1 MTAIVGILNK
11 KGVAIAADSA
21 VTFNNGYK
29 ILNNDNNKDD
39 NKEIILKDIK
49 VVNSGDK
56 MLRLKDGQAMAIMI
70 VGNSHLLFPCLHHL
84 PWDVIIRYYRKR
96 HDNSGF
102 SKFQDYIHDFLHF
115 VDTDIISCEIKN
127 NPTLAIQKEIVDD
140 EKEIQEQYTFLV
152 FAGYAVNDLY
162 PSMCQVKIAGIKD
175 GKLNHNGIE
184 NLKVITANHK
194 SDIFSCGQKDIIN
207 AILYGIQEER
217 IFSICNNLPELL
229 KSILYQEDDYIY
241 LANQINDKVVFQKV
255 KETIRDNEQ
264 KHLDE
269 WLETIKSYSFQE
281 MACLAE
287 NMIKATSLHRKITF
301 QQEGV
306 GGLVDL
312 ALITRTEGFQWLNRK
327 SWYEPSRGGQYGRFG
342 I

>member
-1 MTAIVGILNK
+1 MTAIVGLLNK
-11 KGVAIAADSA
+11 KGIAIAADSA

-29 ILNNDNNKDD
+29 ILNKEDNKDD
-39 NKEIILKDIK
+39 KKEVILNDIK

-56 MLRLKDGQAMAIMI
+56 MLRLMDGQSIAVMI
-70 VGNSHLLFPCLHHL
+70 VGNSHLLFPSLHHL
-84 PWDVIIRYYRKR
+84 PWDVIIRWYRKK

-102 SKFQDYIHDFLHF
+102 SKFQDYIYDFLNF
-115 VDTDIISCEIKN
+115 VDTEVISYEIKK
-127 NPTLAIQKEIVDD
+127 NPVLAVLT
-140 EKEIQEQYTFLV
+140 EKEKDMEEQDTYLY
-152 FAGYAVNDLY
+152 FAGYATNDLY
-162 PSMCQVKIAGIKD
+162 PSMCQVKISGVLN
-175 GKLNHNGIE
+175 GKLNYKGPE
-184 NLKVITANHK
+184 NMKIISTNNE
-194 SDIFSCGQKDIIN
+194 SDILFGGQKDIIE
-207 AILYGIQEER
+207 AILYGIQEKR
-217 IFSICNNLPELL
+217 IHGICNRFPHFL

-241 LANQINDKVVFQKV
+241 YANKINDKIIYKTA
-255 KETIRDNEQ
+255 KDIIRDNEKKQ
-264 KHLDE
+264 FDQ
-269 WLETIKSYSFQE
+269 WLGTIKSYSLQE

-327 SWYEPSRGGQYGRFG
+327 SWYEPSRNGQYGKFG